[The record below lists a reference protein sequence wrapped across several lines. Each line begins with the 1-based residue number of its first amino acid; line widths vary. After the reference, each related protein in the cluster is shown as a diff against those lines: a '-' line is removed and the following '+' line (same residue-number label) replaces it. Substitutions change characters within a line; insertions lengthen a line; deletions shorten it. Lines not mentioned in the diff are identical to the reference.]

1 MQYIDIKANNKYMK
15 TYDKN
20 KESSYIQH
28 SDASNLYGS
37 VMFQKLSVD
46 DFKLKTNMVIFNEDF
61 IKNYDENSD
70 KGQILEVD
78 VKYPQ
83 KVHDLHSDLPFLQER
98 MKINTCNKLLCNL
111 YDKKSLRA
119 LKQALNHGLI
129 TKKVHRV
136 IEFNEK
142 ASLKPYIHVNIKK
155 RTEAKMILRK
165 IFLSK

>member
-111 YDKKSLRA
+111 YDKKK
-119 LKQALNHGLI
+119 LKSFETSIKSWINN
-129 TKKVHRV
+129 KKSTQS
-136 IEFNEK
+136 N
-142 ASLKPYIHVNIKK
+142 
-155 RTEAKMILRK
+155 
-165 IFLSK
+165 